1 MNMQDD
7 QPSMTPG
14 QPENQ
19 PDSALRLPPDPS
31 QRPSRR
37 AAWLSMAAVGLALG
51 LLWMASSPPADWDAE
66 PPSSIEDAEAAAFVG
81 KPARLDFTLKDMHG
95 ADVRLSSFKGK
106 VILINFWATWC
117 GPCKA
122 EIPSLVELQD
132 QYRGDLVI
140 LGLSTTDTPDQ
151 IKPYADEYKMNYP
164 VLIAK
169 DREEVQDAYGPM
181 WGIPMSIIVG
191 RDGKIAKRHAGI
203 GTKEQF
209 EREIKALL

>member
-1 MNMQDD
+1 MGMQDE
-7 QPSMTPG
+7 QPSTPPSAPLPA
-14 QPENQ
+14 PEAPAA
-19 PDSALRLPPDPS
+19 PDT
-31 QRPSRR
+31 QRPSRK
-37 AAWLSMAAVGLALG
+37 AAWLSMIAVGIALG
-51 LLWMASSPPADWDAE
+51 LLWLASAPPEDGDA
-66 PPSSIEDAEAAAFVG
+66 PPSSSIEEAEAAAFVG

-122 EIPSLVELQD
+122 EIPDLVELQD

-140 LGLSTTDTPDQ
+140 LGLSTTDTADQ
-151 IKPYADEYKMNYP
+151 IRPYADEYKMNYP
-164 VLIAK
+164 VLITK

-181 WGIPMSIIVG
+181 WGIPMSIIVD
-191 RDGKIAKRHAGI
+191 RDGRIAKRHAGI

>member
-1 MNMQDD
+1 MSMNDLE
-7 QPSMTPG
+7 PSNAGEPPITPA
-14 QPENQ
+14 PAA
-19 PDSALRLPPDPS
+19 DAAS
-31 QRPSRR
+31 QRPSRK

-51 LLWMASSPPADWDAE
+51 LLWMASSPPGETDAP
-66 PPSSIEDAEAAAFVG
+66 PPSSIEEAEEAAFVG

-122 EIPSLVELQD
+122 EIPSLVELQE

-151 IKPYADEYKMNYP
+151 IRPYADEYKMNYP

-181 WGIPMSIIVG
+181 WGIPMSIIVD
-191 RDGKIAKRHAGI
+191 REGKIAKRHAGI

>member
-1 MNMQDD
+1 MDMHDE
-7 QPSMTPG
+7 QPSTPSSNPIPTPASPG
-14 QPENQ
+14 GAEGP
-19 PDSALRLPPDPS
+19 
-31 QRPSRR
+31 QRPSRT
-37 AAWLSMAAVGLALG
+37 AAWLSMAAVAVALG
-51 LLWMASSPPADWDAE
+51 LLWMASRPPVDEGAE
-66 PPSSIEDAEAAAFVG
+66 PPSSIEEAEAAAFIG

-122 EIPSLVELQD
+122 EIPSLVELQEE
-132 QYRGDLVI
+132 YRGDVVI
-140 LGLSTTDTPDQ
+140 LGLSTTDTAEQ
-151 IKPYADEYKMNYP
+151 IRPYADEYAMNYP
-164 VLIAK
+164 VLITK

-181 WGIPMSIIVG
+181 WGIPMTIIVD

>member
-1 MNMQDD
+1 MGMQDE
-7 QPSMTPG
+7 QPSIPPGTPLPA
-14 QPENQ
+14 PEAPAT
-19 PDSALRLPPDPS
+19 PDTP
-31 QRPSRR
+31 QRPSRK
-37 AAWLSMAAVGLALG
+37 AAWLSMTAVGIALAL
-51 LLWMASSPPADWDAE
+51 LWLASTPPEDGDAL
-66 PPSSIEDAEAAAFVG
+66 PPSSIEEAEAAAFVG

-164 VLIAK
+164 VLITK

-181 WGIPMSIIVG
+181 WGIPMSIIVDREG
-191 RDGKIAKRHAGI
+191 RIAKRHAGI

>member
-1 MNMQDD
+1 MDMQE
-7 QPSMTPG
+7 QPVNPASEP
-14 QPENQ
+14 
-19 PDSALRLPPDPS
+19 AAVPPATDAGS
-31 QRPSRR
+31 QRPSRT

-51 LLWMASSPPADWDAE
+51 LLWMASSAPSVDSDE
-66 PPSSIEDAEAAAFVG
+66 PPSSIEEAEEAAFVG

-117 GPCKA
+117 GPCKT
-122 EIPSLVELQD
+122 EIPDLVALQD

-140 LGLSTTDTPDQ
+140 LGLSTTDTADQ
-151 IKPYADEYKMNYP
+151 VKPYVDEYKMNYP
-164 VLIAK
+164 VLITK

-181 WGIPMSIIVG
+181 WGIPMSIIVD
-191 RDGKIAKRHAGI
+191 REGKIAKRHAGI

>member
-1 MNMQDD
+1 MNMQDE
-7 QPSMTPG
+7 QPT
-14 QPENQ
+14 
-19 PDSALRLPPDPS
+19 LPPAEPGTAAPRPADVDAT
-31 QRPSRR
+31 QRPSRK
-37 AAWLSMAAVGLALG
+37 AAWLSMGAVALALG
-51 LLWMASSPPADWDAE
+51 LLWMASSAPPLDPDEA
-66 PPSSIEDAEAAAFVG
+66 PPSSVEEAEEAAFVG

-164 VLIAK
+164 VLITK

-191 RDGKIAKRHAGI
+191 RDGRIAKRHAGI

>member
-1 MNMQDD
+1 MGMQDID
-7 QPSMTPG
+7 EPTNPVAETQAPAPIPAAG
-14 QPENQ
+14 
-19 PDSALRLPPDPS
+19 D
-31 QRPSRR
+31 QRPSRK
-37 AAWLSMAAVGLALG
+37 AAWLSLAAVGLALG
-51 LLWMASSPPADWDAE
+51 LLWMAGSAPPADGDAD
-66 PPSSIEDAEAAAFVG
+66 PPSSIEEAEAAVFLG

-132 QYRGDLVI
+132 QYRGDVVI
-140 LGLSTTDTPDQ
+140 LGLSTTDTAEQ

-164 VLIAK
+164 VLITK

-181 WGIPMSIIVG
+181 WGIPMTIIVD